1 MIHGV
6 TVKVEKLSKEP
17 VTMPELARALHGF
30 PYKFIS
36 PMAHQFYI
44 EFEVMPIGEQVDDV
58 ELTDYLTTKGIVISS
73 LVPSVL

>member
-17 VTMPELARALHGF
+17 VTMPELACALHGF

-58 ELTDYLTTKGIVISS
+58 ELTDYLTTKGIIISS
-73 LVPSVL
+73 LIPSVL

>member
-6 TVKVEKLSKEP
+6 TVKLEKLSKEP

-58 ELTDYLTTKGIVISS
+58 ELTDYLTTKGIIISS
-73 LVPSVL
+73 LIPSVL

>member
-6 TVKVEKLSKEP
+6 TVKVEKLSNEP
-17 VTMPELARALHGF
+17 ATISELARALHGF

-44 EFEVMPIGEQVDDV
+44 EFEVVQVDDV
-58 ELTDYLTTKGIVISS
+58 ELTNYLTTKGIVISS

>member
-44 EFEVMPIGEQVDDV
+44 EFEVMAVGEQVDDV
-58 ELTDYLTTKGIVISS
+58 ELTDYLTTKGIIISS

>member
-1 MIHGV
+1 MFYYDKRCNG
-6 TVKVEKLSKEP
+6 KGRNLSKEP
-17 VTMPELARALHGF
+17 VAMPELARALHGF

-44 EFEVMPIGEQVDDV
+44 EFEVVQVDNV
-58 ELTDYLTTKGIVISS
+58 ELTDYLTTKGIIISS

>member
-30 PYKFIS
+30 PYRFIS
-36 PMAHQFYI
+36 Q
-44 EFEVMPIGEQVDDV
+44 
-58 ELTDYLTTKGIVISS
+58 
-73 LVPSVL
+73 